1 MFVVRTVKDPADPI
15 CQFVSGEQPI
25 RLYHLALGVYPLGLY
40 RIEPRTLGG
49 EVLSNVVDWPL
60 WSRGDL
66 LPVSFYQLPIPE
78 LGSGSYQ
85 RHQMMS
91 V

>member
-1 MFVVRTVKDPADPI
+1 VLT
-15 CQFVSGEQPI
+15 I
-25 RLYHLALGVYPLGLY
+25 RLSPEDLSRVRFAFSPLWETVASFRVLLDPGRHALFYEV
-40 RIEPRTLGG
+40 R

-66 LPVSFYQLPIPE
+66 LLVSFYQLPIPE
-78 LGSGSYQ
+78 LGSGSYE